1 MKRYRKKKL
10 KGTILALS
18 SSAIL
23 ASSLFLSYEVLKM
36 EEASPAVFKEE
47 SHPLEEFNEGN
58 VLDILPVPEVKKP
71 QNKEEKNEQQEKE
84 EKKENI
90 KTPLEF
96 NEEEEK
102 SLPPIP
108 EGYKKRVIEADLS
121 YKDNKTFLHTHGI
134 SLKNSTQYSNEEVA
148 KLLDTPMKMR
158 FKETQ
163 QPQFLIYHTHA
174 TESFNPRDGEFYD
187 SRYNWRSRDNTI
199 NMVSVGDAALCELEK
214 AGIPY
219 IHDTSQHD
227 YPSYNGSYK
236 NSYNS
241 VSKIMSEN
249 KEIKVALDLHRDA
262 IEKDSG
268 EITKPVLILEDGTK
282 LAQIMIIAN
291 CDDGSGLIPNWREN
305 FRFAKELYLALEDVC
320 PGICRPILL
329 ANRKYNQQL
338 STGALLIEV
347 GGHGNTVPEVQ
358 RSGKVLGLAL
368 KEIYE
373 NFKE

>member
-1 MKRYRKKKL
+1 MKRYKKKKL
-10 KGTILALS
+10 KGTVLALS

-23 ASSLFLSYEVLKM
+23 ASSLFLSYEVLKS

-58 VLDILPVPEVKKP
+58 VLDILPPPKI
-71 QNKEEKNEQQEKE
+71 KNPEKE
-84 EKKENI
+84 EETEGKKEQAEENSRP
-90 KTPLEF
+90 PLEF
-96 NEEEEK
+96 DEEEEK

-108 EGYKKRVIEADLS
+108 EDCKKRVIEADLS

-134 SLKNSTQYSNEEVA
+134 SLKNSTQYSNEEIA
-148 KLLDTPMKMR
+148 KLLDTTMKMR
-158 FKETQ
+158 FKETDE
-163 QPQFLIYHTHA
+163 PQFLIYHTHA
-174 TESFNPRDGEFYD
+174 TECFNPRDGEFYD

-199 NMVSVGDAALCELEK
+199 NMVSVGDAALNELKK

-236 NSYNS
+236 NSFNS
-241 VSKIMSEN
+241 VSKILSEN

-282 LAQIMIIAN
+282 LAQVMIIAN

-305 FRFAKELYLALEDVC
+305 FRFAKELYIALEDVC

-373 NFKE
+373 KFKE

>member
-1 MKRYRKKKL
+1 MQKKEQHPL
-10 KGTILALS
+10 EQ
-18 SSAIL
+18 
-23 ASSLFLSYEVLKM
+23 FNEDNVLDTEPKPK
-36 EEASPAVFKEE
+36 SVNPKKEE
-47 SHPLEEFNEGN
+47 SSFQTDELSEENEAF
-58 VLDILPVPEVKKP
+58 
-71 QNKEEKNEQQEKE
+71 EKV
-84 EKKENI
+84 
-90 KTPLEF
+90 PLEF
-96 NEEEEK
+96 EQK
-102 SLPPIP
+102 TSQSLPPIP
-108 EGYKKRVIEADLS
+108 KDCQKRVIEADLS
-121 YKDNKTFLHTHGI
+121 YKDNKTFLHTHKI
-134 SLKNSTQYSNEEVA
+134 SLKNSTQYSDAEISA
-148 KLLDTPMKMR
+148 ILDTDMKMR
-158 FKETQ
+158 FKETDE
-163 QPQFLIYHTHA
+163 PQFLIYHTHA
-174 TESFNPRDGEFYD
+174 TESFNPRDEEFYD

-214 AGIPY
+214 ADIPY

-236 NSYNS
+236 SSFNS
-241 VSKIMSEN
+241 VSQILSKN

-291 CDDGSGLIPNWREN
+291 CDDGSNLIPNWREN
-305 FRFAKELYLALEDVC
+305 LRFAKELYLALENVC

-347 GGHGNTVPEVQ
+347 GGHANTVLEAK

-373 NFKE
+373 DFKE